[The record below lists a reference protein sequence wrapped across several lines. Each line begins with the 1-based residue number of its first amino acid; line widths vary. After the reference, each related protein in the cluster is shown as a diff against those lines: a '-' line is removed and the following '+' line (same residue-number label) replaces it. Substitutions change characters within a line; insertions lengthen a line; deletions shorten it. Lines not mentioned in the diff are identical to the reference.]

1 MHNQLLKHCL
11 LFVLSSIFYFG
22 TYSQIGYKQWRNDII
37 SEVNEEQQNV
47 IHCLPRSLNGCNY
60 INNNTFL
67 PNSLYQSSNI
77 LHYHDPFNFDPE
89 MIPEWYASHGTP
101 NIFDGVNYPS
111 PLPFTDAGYA
121 RMGAWGDDF
130 SDDLLSEGV
139 VQKIPVLTANK
150 EYVLSFFKKI
160 ENIAPGAGNT
170 IDNFNIVLMNC
181 ADYSQIYT
189 PLYEAPQLPA
199 NSQVIY
205 CERLV
210 RNVNWEQVVI
220 KFTANQA
227 YDMIW
232 VFPKQNIGA
241 SSVPSV
247 ILFSFPELIDPTNFS
262 AGIPPATG
270 NCHVTIGPAPLNCSV
285 RNAVFTWRDPS
296 NNIVYQ
302 GPNQHLNLDMGTAP
316 SGTYT
321 LSMSVPSAANITTNG
336 CSLHYPVYSATVNVP
351 APSCNC
357 TGLQIVLPNVEYWNI
372 QPSGNQNMNFVQDL
386 STCSLNNLCFGKTD
400 DLPFIFNLSSNQTIG
415 NIWEARI
422 VAVAPFTYGGN
433 AGGTFN
439 NSPIPYPYSGSYYTF
454 GTGQNAQLEMNGFMA
469 PREIFI
475 VEIKLSNSL
484 LGQSKILQIR
494 NVPLSIVYQ
503 SDFWCV
509 PYSPAA
515 NYPHKVIMGVDALGG
530 NSLDIPGYTYQ
541 WTFPQGMTMITGTNN
556 LHVEWDDANFDYINN
571 PNPIASLYVT
581 NIYGCSDFTQVI
593 NIAPQYCTSAR
604 TPFVNSGNSKERDEG
619 TRFTGKDK
627 AVIFPNPASAI
638 VNISS
643 NGNFVEASIQSGDG
657 RIIGRFLISGRMHQL
672 DVSHLAKGVYL
683 LMLKKRDGTNEVHK
697 IVKH

>member
-1 MHNQLLKHCL
+1 MHNQILKHCL
-11 LFVLSSIFYFG
+11 LFALSIIFYLG
-22 TYSQIGYKQWRNDII
+22 AYSQIGYKQWRNDII

-60 INNNTFL
+60 IDNNTFL
-67 PNSLYQSSNI
+67 PNELYQSSNI
-77 LHYHDPFNFDPE
+77 LHYHNPFNFDPE
-89 MIPEWYASHGTP
+89 MIPGWYASHGTP
-101 NIFDGVNYPS
+101 NISDGVNYPS

-130 SDDLLSEGV
+130 SDDLLSEGI

-160 ENIAPGAGNT
+160 ENIAAGAGNT

-189 PLYEAPQLPA
+189 PLYEVPQLPA

-220 KFTANQA
+220 RFTASQA

-285 RNAVFTWRDPS
+285 RNTVFTWRDPS

-302 GPNQHLNLDMGTAP
+302 GPNQLLNLDMGTAP

-336 CSLHYPVYSATVNVP
+336 CSLQFPVYSATVNVP
-351 APSCNC
+351 PPTCDC
-357 TGLQIVLPNVEYWNI
+357 TGLQIVLPWIKYDNTQHGDHYVQNLITCQENKLCFNGNELI
-372 QPSGNQNMNFVQDL
+372 EFFASSSHPSGNTWEVFITQYQGGWIEFNGDWMPPPNTNPVSTNSTANINFLLDPLAYGLVEIRL
-386 STCSLNNLCFGKTD
+386 TNSILNQVTSVF
-400 DLPFIFNLSSNQTIG
+400 F
-415 NIWEARI
+415 RI
-422 VAVAPFTYGGN
+422 VPKSTVWD
-433 AGGTFN
+433 
-439 NSPIPYPYSGSYYTF
+439 ICYS
-454 GTGQNAQLEMNGFMA
+454 
-469 PREIFI
+469 I
-475 VEIKLSNSL
+475 SN
-484 LGQSKILQIR
+484 
-494 NVPLSIVYQ
+494 
-503 SDFWCV
+503 
-509 PYSPAA
+509 
-515 NYPHKVIMGVDALGG
+515 
-530 NSLDIPGYTYQ
+530 PGYKKMISSGGEVPGHSYT
-541 WTFPQGMTMITGTNN
+541 WTFPAG
-556 LHVEWDDANFDYINN
+556 IN
-571 PNPIASLYVT
+571 
-581 NIYGCSDFTQVI
+581 VI
-593 NIAPQYCTSAR
+593 NTNVLSAEFNDASYTGPIPATAVLQITNTLGCPSYSQNVVYYPNVAPYCNAR
-604 TPFVNSGNSKERDEG
+604 NWSWGVANKMSNDSLLRVKKESII
-619 TRFTGKDK
+619 
-627 AVIFPNPASAI
+627 IFPNPTGSI
-638 VNISS
+638 INISS
-643 NGNFVEASIQSGDG
+643 DGSFNKAIILNSEGKLMKEFSIYTRMQLVD
-657 RIIGRFLISGRMHQL
+657 IS
-672 DVSHLAKGVYL
+672 SFANGVYL
-683 LMLKKRDGTNEVHK
+683 VVLKKKDGSSEALR